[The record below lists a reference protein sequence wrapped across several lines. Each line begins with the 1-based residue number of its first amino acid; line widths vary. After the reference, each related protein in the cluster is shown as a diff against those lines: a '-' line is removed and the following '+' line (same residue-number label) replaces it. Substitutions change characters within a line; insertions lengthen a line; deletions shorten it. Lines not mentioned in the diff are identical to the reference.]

1 MDLELS
7 SLGVRRFAERLISG
21 LCLLIERMVF
31 VVGIDTGDFAGADE
45 AGDIVDSMFVK
56 VQAAAS
62 FCLICGKGNAD
73 RYILKS

>member
-1 MDLELS
+1 MI
-7 SLGVRRFAERLISG
+7 RRRYL
-21 LCLLIERMVF
+21 
-31 VVGIDTGDFAGADE
+31 AG
-45 AGDIVDSMFVK
+45 MFVK